1 MGFVFLA
8 QIGYTQG
15 NLFVRGKPMVD
26 LLVFVCIG
34 LVIATILAV
43 IVTLLLAYEEY
54 KKTQKPPKE

>member
-1 MGFVFLA
+1 
-8 QIGYTQG
+8 
-15 NLFVRGKPMVD
+15 MVD

>member
-1 MGFVFLA
+1 MFPL

-34 LVIATILAV
+34 LVIAVILAV
-43 IVTLLLAYEEY
+43 IVTLLVAWQEY
-54 KKTQKPPKE
+54 KKTQKPPEK